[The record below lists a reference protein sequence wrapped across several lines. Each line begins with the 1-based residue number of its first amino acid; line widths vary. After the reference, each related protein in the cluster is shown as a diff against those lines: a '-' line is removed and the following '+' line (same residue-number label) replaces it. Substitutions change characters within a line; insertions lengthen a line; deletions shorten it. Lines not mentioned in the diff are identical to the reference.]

1 MRKKRY
7 QLERVSVRKLVE
19 FILRSGDIREYS
31 GGIRGTEAMHNGTKI
46 HKILQRKKGAS
57 YMPEVALTAAKDV
70 EYDGLS
76 VCIQVYGRADG
87 IIKSGNEVTVNEIKS
102 MVRDVTTFDA
112 ADSMHIAQAKC
123 YGAMYALEND
133 VDAVNIQ
140 ITYCQ
145 MERMSLK
152 KHIRQRNFWNGL
164 TAFLKNMQ
172 NGLYGV

>member
-1 MRKKRY
+1 MT
-7 QLERVSVRKLVE
+7 VV
-19 FILRSGDIREYS
+19 
-31 GGIRGTEAMHNGTKI
+31 
-46 HKILQRKKGAS
+46 
-57 YMPEVALTAAKDV
+57 
-70 EYDGLS
+70 

-145 MERMSLK
+145 METMLMNEFEETYTAAELLEWFDGLLK
-152 KHIRQRNFWNGL
+152 EYAKWVVWRIRWKEARDASIKKMNFPFEYRKGQFEL
-164 TAFLKNMQ
+164 D
-172 NGLYGV
+172 